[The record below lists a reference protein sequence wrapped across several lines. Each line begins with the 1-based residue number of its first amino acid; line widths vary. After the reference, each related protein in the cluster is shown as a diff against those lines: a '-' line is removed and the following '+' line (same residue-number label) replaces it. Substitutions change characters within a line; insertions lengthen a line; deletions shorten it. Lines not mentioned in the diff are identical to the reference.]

1 MWVILGGERV
11 DSREIRVDVGTLQ
24 TVYVSGLI
32 GKWVLRVLSLL
43 TR

>member
-1 MWVILGGERV
+1 VWVILEGESV
-11 DSREIRVDVGTLQ
+11 DSREIRVDVGALR
-24 TVYVSGLI
+24 TVYVSEVI